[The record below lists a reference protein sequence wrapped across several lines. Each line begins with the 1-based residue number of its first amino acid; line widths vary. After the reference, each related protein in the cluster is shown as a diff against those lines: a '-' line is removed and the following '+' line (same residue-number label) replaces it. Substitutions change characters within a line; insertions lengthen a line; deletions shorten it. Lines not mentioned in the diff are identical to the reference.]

1 MITIDPDVF
10 VYDED
15 LVGSLE
21 NFAVTGDFQPAMV
34 VAALDGAA
42 DRLML
47 VDEEGV
53 VHPDFDS
60 MRAAGAISAASYVSE
75 AEATDEGVVV
85 YIDCQAAIED
95 SVAKE
100 FKRILTD
107 VLDDVV
113 SHARLVAVRVHQE

>member
-60 MRAAGAISAASYVSE
+60 MRATGAISAASYVSD

-113 SHARLVAVRVHQE
+113 SDARLVAVRVHQE